1 VTLRV
6 LVVDDQAIARAG
18 IATMLDAEDDLTV
31 VGQSRDGEDAVRDA
45 LALRPDVVVMDIRM
59 PRLDG
64 IAATRRIVTEPSTAV
79 VLITTFDDDEH
90 LFDGIAA
97 GASGFLLKDSGPDL
111 MAAAVRSAARGDS
124 LIDPAMTRALI
135 EQTVATEAARTS
147 GDSAAHRPVQ
157 APVPASAQSP
167 APASAQSPVPASAQ
181 SPAPAPALAGTA
193 ASRPAPPLLRAALD
207 GLSDRELDVLDGV
220 ARGLSNV
227 DIAQELYLSIATVKT
242 HISNLLAKT
251 GTRTRVQAAVF
262 AYESGFARAGR
273 DAGATGGTAR

>member
-1 VTLRV
+1 MTLRV

-18 IATMLDAEDDLTV
+18 LATMLDAEPDVDV
-31 VGQSRDGEDAVRDA
+31 VGQSADGEDAVVDA

-64 IAATRRIVTEPSTAV
+64 ISATRRIVPEIGCAV

-111 MAAAVRSAARGDS
+111 IAAAVRSAARGDS

-135 EQTVATEAARTS
+135 EQRVA
-147 GDSAAHRPVQ
+147 
-157 APVPASAQSP
+157 P
-167 APASAQSPVPASAQ
+167 APASPDAD
-181 SPAPAPALAGTA
+181 
-193 ASRPAPPLLRAALD
+193 RHRAALD
-207 GLSDRELDVLDGV
+207 SLSDRERDVLDAV

-227 DIAQELYLSIATVKT
+227 DIARELFVSTATVKS
-242 HISNLLAKT
+242 HISSLLAKT
-251 GTRTRVQAAVF
+251 DSRTRVQAAVF
-262 AYESGFARAGR
+262 AFRSGFARPE
-273 DAGATGGTAR
+273 GG

>member
-18 IATMLDAEDDLTV
+18 IATMLDAEDDLVV

-45 LALRPDVVVMDIRM
+45 LELRPDVVVMDIRM

-64 IAATRRIVTEPSTAV
+64 IAATRRIVAEPSTAV

-90 LFDGIAA
+90 LFDGISA

-135 EQTVATEAARTS
+135 EQTVATEAVRH
-147 GDSAAHRPVQ
+147 SAD
-157 APVPASAQSP
+157 SP
-167 APASAQSPVPASAQ
+167 APAGTRAS
-181 SPAPAPALAGTA
+181 S
-193 ASRPAPPLLRAALD
+193 SRPDAARPVPPLLRAALD

-273 DAGATGGTAR
+273 DAGTAGTGAPR

>member
-18 IATMLDAEDDLTV
+18 IATMLDAEDDLVV

-64 IAATRRIVTEPSTAV
+64 IAATRRIVAELPVAV

-135 EQTVATEAARTS
+135 EQTVATEAV
-147 GDSAAHRPVQ
+147 RP
-157 APVPASAQSP
+157 SEG
-167 APASAQSPVPASAQ
+167 APAR
-181 SPAPAPALAGTA
+181 AGTA
-193 ASRPAPPLLRAALD
+193 GTPSCSGTGADWPGVVDGAAPGRPSGSRPAPPLLLAALA
-207 GLSDRELDVLDGV
+207 GLSDRERDVLDGV

-227 DIAQELYLSIATVKT
+227 DIASELYLSTATVKT

-262 AYESGFARAGR
+262 AYESGFARAGG
-273 DAGATGGTAR
+273 DAGG

>member
-1 VTLRV
+1 MTLRV

-18 IATMLDAEDDLTV
+18 IATMLDAEDDLVV

-45 LALRPDVVVMDIRM
+45 RELRPDVVVMDIRM

-64 IAATRRIVTEPSTAV
+64 IAATRRIVAEPATAV

-135 EQTVATEAARTS
+135 EQTVATEAARRS
-147 GDSAAHRPVQ
+147 GDSSARLP
-157 APVPASAQSP
+157 AQSP
-167 APASAQSPVPASAQ
+167 AQAPVQASAAAAAG
-181 SPAPAPALAGTA
+181 APAAAVAGPA

-273 DAGATGGTAR
+273 EAGGGAAR